1 MVLVLWNPRGIK
13 IPGDDGQEDC
23 EPSRMAHLRVCGFV
37 QGLECL
43 FPSEPCAPILYQ
55 KRTIR
60 EFPGGP
66 VVIKTWAFTAVD
78 PGSIPSQE
86 TKTPQT
92 TRCGPL
98 KKRKARKKEND
109 NQTDASLNRSQ
120 AASGSGSQALQSAL
134 LSLRQSWCLSQHC
147 LSVLSCILRPRQ
159 TQFHDA
165 GGARHLL
172 PSQAFAGTPQSGWPV
187 RPGTAR
193 TPAPSLS
200 CKLASD
206 PDIHSLQ
213 NLLASNLVI

>member
-1 MVLVLWNPRGIK
+1 MVLVLGNPRGIK

-86 TKTPQT
+86 NEDPTNHKVWPPKKKK
-92 TRCGPL
+92 GK
-98 KKRKARKKEND
+98 KKRK
-109 NQTDASLNRSQ
+109 
-120 AASGSGSQALQSAL
+120 
-134 LSLRQSWCLSQHC
+134 
-147 LSVLSCILRPRQ
+147 
-159 TQFHDA
+159 
-165 GGARHLL
+165 
-172 PSQAFAGTPQSGWPV
+172 
-187 RPGTAR
+187 
-193 TPAPSLS
+193 
-200 CKLASD
+200 
-206 PDIHSLQ
+206 
-213 NLLASNLVI
+213 